1 MWNMKKECIFHK
13 CKCKI
18 VRVCVCVCLC
28 MSVGGWMWMYRHVEA
43 NKGRR
48 TQLQDTQRCV
58 CTLNQTNLKFQTLK
72 FGSFRFFP
80 PLVLIGCRCIAN
92 KATAVIMVL
101 DHQAPVSLTQS
112 QFKWVLLVLQLQQ
125 GSGGGH
131 RPTRVVETSALRRG
145 TMLWPLTI
153 RSNFGATLE
162 HQHSNTAC
170 SPSVTEQVRLA
181 IKCKLFLIIRQKNM
195 LMSSVTQSSLN
206 LSGLKQ
212 KFLNKEW
219 RRFCTTAI
227 NLQNW
232 FFYKNRTRDLPI
244 DSCLLRKDEPLCSAQ
259 TDSG

>member
-1 MWNMKKECIFHK
+1 
-13 CKCKI
+13 
-18 VRVCVCVCLC
+18 

-58 CTLNQTNLKFQTLK
+58 CTLNQTNFSFQTLK

-101 DHQAPVSLTQS
+101 DHRAPVSLTQS

-125 GSGGGH
+125 GGQWWW
-131 RPTRVVETSALRRG
+131 
-145 TMLWPLTI
+145 TMLWPLRV

-162 HQHSNTAC
+162 HQHSNAAC
-170 SPSVTEQVRLA
+170 CPSVTEQVRLA

-195 LMSSVTQSSLN
+195 LVSSVTKSSLN

-219 RRFCTTAI
+219 RRVCTTAI

-232 FFYKNRTRDLPI
+232 LFYKNRTRVLPI
-244 DSCLLRKDEPLCSAQ
+244 ESCLLRKDEPLRSAQ

>member
-1 MWNMKKECIFHK
+1 
-13 CKCKI
+13 
-18 VRVCVCVCLC
+18 
-28 MSVGGWMWMYRHVEA
+28 MWMYRHVEA

-58 CTLNQTNLKFQTLK
+58 CTLNQTK

-101 DHQAPVSLTQS
+101 DHQAPLSLTQS

-125 GSGGGH
+125 GRQWWWTQTHQSCRDQRGETGNNAVTAD
-131 RPTRVVETSALRRG
+131 PTS
-145 TMLWPLTI
+145 
-153 RSNFGATLE
+153 E

-170 SPSVTEQVRLA
+170 CASVTEQVRLA

-195 LMSSVTQSSLN
+195 LVSSVTQSSLN

-212 KFLNKEW
+212 KFLNKE
-219 RRFCTTAI
+219 
-227 NLQNW
+227 
-232 FFYKNRTRDLPI
+232 
-244 DSCLLRKDEPLCSAQ
+244 
-259 TDSG
+259 